1 MKVSKKLPTFMGAT
15 ILRAIQFTA
24 VTDEY
29 ESLRDNVKS
38 VFNSGMGFVSI
49 FQADEPRVKFAD
61 AQGVA
66 LAITTGMLKKIIQDA
81 TNTATDGKLT
91 FILMDLVRYMKEVD
105 LQAIEFSVTKFYKDV
120 DRECSDWVPL
130 SDRYQFDSWKKRLKM
145 SYASYDT
152 SGGQLYPQ
160 GVTLAEANR
169 L

>member
-1 MKVSKKLPTFMGAT
+1 MGAT

-24 VTDEY
+24 VSDEY
-29 ESLRDNVKS
+29 QSLRDNVKS
-38 VFNSGMGFVSI
+38 VFSSGMGFVSI

-66 LAITTGMLKKIIQDA
+66 LAITTGMLKKIVQDA
-81 TNTATDGKLT
+81 TNTVTDGKLT

-120 DRECSDWVPL
+120 DRDCADWVPL

-152 SGGQLYPQ
+152 SGGHLYPQ
-160 GVTLAEANR
+160 GVALAEANR